1 MTLDAFDFTANNKGL
16 ISTKTDL
23 GVTLINID
31 DEFQLLNSQ
40 KFTYAQ
46 LVSLDLVNY
55 SDVVATNYIETSK
68 ICR

>member
-31 DEFQLLNSQ
+31 DEFQLLNSK